1 MVQITFHFTSVAAAA
16 ALLAKL
22 NGDELAVLTHTAL
35 PPVQEAPAPAPKPK
49 KTPAP
54 SPAVAAPA
62 DAPAPA
68 TAPPAEAPPP
78 AAAPAPEPAVPAP
91 EPAPV
96 PPPTV
101 AYADLQKAVLKLY
114 AIDKASAADIARGM
128 GYETFKA
135 MPAERWGEALAQ
147 VNEAIFSKAS

>member
-1 MVQITFHFTSVAAAA
+1 MVQITFQFTSIAEAA

-22 NGDELAVLTHTAL
+22 NGNELGAVVAPAAL
-35 PPVQEAPAPAPKPK
+35 PALEAPAPAPKPK
-49 KTPAP
+49 KAPAP
-54 SPAVAAPA
+54 SPAAAAPV

-78 AAAPAPEPAVPAP
+78 AAAPAPEPATVPA
-91 EPAPV
+91 
-96 PPPTV
+96 PTV

-114 AIDKASAADIARGM
+114 AIDKAAAADIARGM
-128 GYETFKA
+128 GYESFKV

-147 VNEAIFSKAS
+147 VNEAIFSKG